1 MGLFCFEVP
10 LTRHSATLVST
21 SPEKGR
27 EVIKTSVYLTSP
39 LVGEVTDE
47 LCEEVGEGLQKLR

>member
-39 LVGEVTDE
+39 LVGEVD
-47 LCEEVGEGLQKLR
+47 CEQREQAGEGLQKFR

>member
-1 MGLFCFEVP
+1 MVLFCFEVP

-21 SPEKGR
+21 SPTRG
-27 EVIKTSVYLTSP
+27 EVINTSVYLTSP